1 MCPFNSRNSA
11 RIHMKL
17 QAIRHYYVPE
27 LCRRRMDSDT
37 LRTISLCQCRAVSS
51 RYFLVVVVN
60 GCWDYVDRN
69 SYGRKQIMPR
79 KTFFS
84 FHYQEDVW
92 RAWNVRN
99 SWVVGKDKES
109 VGFYDASVFEASQ
122 KESDDA
128 LKNFL
133 RDGLKNTSVTC
144 VLAGQY
150 TASRRWVR
158 YEIVRSVLKGN
169 GLLTVD
175 IHGVKN
181 SANIFGKK
189 GIDPLSEVGVY
200 CSNGQIYFAEIKSGK
215 WVKYEDYTL
224 AIPAS
229 DLWFTAPTT
238 LDVTRISD
246 HALRYDY
253 AAQNGRENISGWIET
268 AAGLAGR

>member
-1 MCPFNSRNSA
+1 MS
-11 RIHMKL
+11 
-17 QAIRHYYVPE
+17 
-27 LCRRRMDSDT
+27 
-37 LRTISLCQCRAVSS
+37 
-51 RYFLVVVVN
+51 
-60 GCWDYVDRN
+60 
-69 SYGRKQIMPR
+69 R

-99 SWVVGKDKES
+99 SWVVAKDKES
-109 VGFYDASVFEASQ
+109 EGFYDASVFEASQ
-122 KESDDA
+122 KEGDNA

-175 IHGVKN
+175 IHGLKN
-181 SANIFGKK
+181 NAQVLGVK

-200 CSNGQIYFAEIKSGK
+200 CSNGQIYFAEIKNGQ

-224 AIPAS
+224 SIPAS
-229 DLWFTAPTT
+229 NLWFTAPTT
-238 LDVTRISD
+238 TTVTRISN
-246 HALRYDY
+246 HTSRYDY
-253 AAQNGRENISGWIET
+253 SAENGRENISKWIEI
-268 AAGLAGR
+268 AAVNAGR

>member
-1 MCPFNSRNSA
+1 
-11 RIHMKL
+11 
-17 QAIRHYYVPE
+17 
-27 LCRRRMDSDT
+27 
-37 LRTISLCQCRAVSS
+37 
-51 RYFLVVVVN
+51 
-60 GCWDYVDRN
+60 
-69 SYGRKQIMPR
+69 MPR

-99 SWVVGKDKES
+99 SWVVPKEKES
-109 VGFYDASVFEASQ
+109 EGFYDASVFEASQ
-122 KESDDA
+122 KEGDNV
-128 LKNFL
+128 LKDFL

-158 YEIVRSVLKGN
+158 YEIVRSVLKKN

-181 SANIFGKK
+181 SMQVLGVK
-189 GIDPLSEVGVY
+189 GTDPLSQIGVY
-200 CSNGQIYFAEIKSGK
+200 CSNGLIYFAEIKNNK

-229 DLWFTAPTT
+229 DLWFEAPTT
-238 LDVTRISD
+238 LAVTRISD
-246 HALRYDY
+246 HCLRYDY
-253 AAQNGRENISGWIET
+253 AAQNGRENISAWIE
-268 AAGLAGR
+268 AAAVVAGR

>member
-1 MCPFNSRNSA
+1 
-11 RIHMKL
+11 
-17 QAIRHYYVPE
+17 
-27 LCRRRMDSDT
+27 
-37 LRTISLCQCRAVSS
+37 
-51 RYFLVVVVN
+51 
-60 GCWDYVDRN
+60 
-69 SYGRKQIMPR
+69 MPR

-84 FHYQEDVW
+84 FHYQEDAW

-99 SWVVGKDKES
+99 SWVVGGDKES

-122 KESDDA
+122 KESDNA

-181 SANIFGKK
+181 NANILGKK

-200 CSNGQIYFAEIKSGK
+200 CSNGQIYFAEIKNGK

-238 LDVTRISD
+238 LGVIRVSD

-253 AAQNGRENISGWIET
+253 AAQNGRSNISGWIET